1 MVHTSLY
8 TVDPLGQEDAALLR
22 GVADLLVIAFP
33 TIYAGNVTQALA
45 DVVQF
50 APEDRSLVA
59 RDSEGAP
66 IGWVRMEHFKKQSSA
81 EIKLVAV
88 HPTRRRQGVGRTLV
102 MASEERMRV
111 IGCVTMLATVG
122 DTRGRTNLYGMDV
135 TEDAPRL
142 LANFACHA
150 DHPAGFF
157 LKIGYRLVGLLP
169 DAYGPG
175 KHDLTLARRITHN
188 EG

>member
-1 MVHTSLY
+1 MRAHTSLY

-33 TIYAGNVTQALA
+33 TLYAGDVTRALA

-59 RDSEGAP
+59 R
-66 IGWVRMEHFKKQSSA
+66 MEHFKRQVSA
-81 EIKLVAV
+81 EIKSVAV
-88 HPTRRRQGVGRTLV
+88 HPARRRRGVGRTLV
-102 MASEERMRV
+102 MAAEERMRAS
-111 IGCVTMLATVG
+111 GCVTMLATVG
-122 DTRGRTNLYGMDV
+122 DTRGRTNLYGADV
-135 TEDAPRL
+135 IGDAPRL
-142 LANFACHA
+142 LAGFACHA

-157 LKIGYRLVGLLP
+157 LTIGYRPVGLLP

-175 KHDLTLARRITHN
+175 KHDLTLARRITKN
-188 EG
+188 